1 MEIKA
6 SKRQLLL
13 FVVLPLIP
21 LVIFWIIP
29 LIVSLWLSF
38 TDWNYISPT
47 FDYVGV
53 KNYTQL
59 FASQD
64 FKQAFAHTA
73 YFTFFSVI
81 PIIVF
86 GFLLAVGLNKLKR
99 SYKFIQALLFA
110 PWVTPLI
117 GMSIVW
123 GWIFNSKVGPI
134 NQILHILH
142 LPEPQW
148 LSDPT
153 AAMWTIIIVTIWKN
167 AGWAALFF
175 SDALAKIPSSLFEVS
190 DMEGLSWW
198 QKIWYVLVPLVS
210 PTTLFLVIVMILE
223 CLQAYDQITVLT
235 QGGPAGSTT
244 TLLYLYYQLGF
255 KQFQMGSATALS
267 IVILVISAILAYIS
281 IRMSRKHTYY

>member
-1 MEIKA
+1 MEMKA

-13 FVVLPLIP
+13 FVVIPLIP
-21 LVIFWIIP
+21 LVVFWIIP

-47 FDYVGV
+47 FDHVGI

-64 FKQAFAHTA
+64 FQQAFAHTA
-73 YFTFFSVI
+73 YFTFFSVV

-148 LSDPT
+148 LTNPT

-198 QKIWYVLVPLVS
+198 QKIWYVLIPLVS

-235 QGGPAGSTT
+235 QGGPVGSTT

>member
-198 QKIWYVLVPLVS
+198 QKIWYVLIPLVS

>member
-13 FVVLPLIP
+13 FVVIPLLPLI
-21 LVIFWIIP
+21 VFWIIP

-47 FDYVGV
+47 FNYVGI

-59 FASQD
+59 FTSQE
-64 FKQAFAHTA
+64 FKQALAHTA
-73 YFTFFSVI
+73 YFTFFSVV
-81 PIIVF
+81 PIIVL

-134 NQILHILH
+134 NQILHLLH

-148 LSDPT
+148 LTNPT

-175 SDALAKIPSSLFEVS
+175 SDALAKIPASLFEVS

-198 QKIWYVLVPLVS
+198 QKIWYVLIPLVS

-267 IVILVISAILAYIS
+267 IIILVISAILAYIS